1 MNITFKPLCEA
12 DFPLLLKWLE
22 APHVK
27 AWWDQDIKWTL
38 ALIQEKYANYVK
50 GYKLENGV
58 RKSISAH
65 IIYVDMTPIGYIQI
79 YNAYDF
85 PCSKLLTGLPVSLA
99 AFDVLIGEINYL
111 KQNIGSRSIIQF
123 LKEYAC
129 SYTHVFADPDK
140 NNLSAIR
147 AYEKAGF
154 KKIKEQAD
162 TGEIWMIREQCEK
175 PELLL
180 VIRKLELS
188 LLDPI
193 VRQSPE
199 QLNKL
204 IADDFLELG
213 SSGKVYNKQ
222 HCLEPDENI
231 RQFAV
236 KDFDVK
242 ELSDGIVLATY
253 KSIEDGSISLR
264 SSIWRRYGDGW
275 QIVFH
280 QGTKIQE
287 NDGGLGK

>member
-1 MNITFKPLCEA
+1 MNITFKPLCDA

-22 APHVK
+22 AQHVK
-27 AWWDQDIKWTL
+27 AWWDQGTKWTP
-38 ALIQEKYANYVK
+38 ALIQKKYANYVK

-58 RKSISAH
+58 RKAISAH
-65 IIYVDMTPIGYIQI
+65 MIYVDTTPVGYIQI

-85 PCSKLLTGLPVSLA
+85 ARSKILTGLPENLA
-99 AFDVLIGEINYL
+99 AFDVLIGENDYL
-111 KQNIGSRSIIQF
+111 KQNIGSRAIIRF

-162 TGEIWMIREQCEK
+162 TGEIWMIRELREEPK
-175 PELLL
+175 LLL
-180 VIRKLELS
+180 LIQQLESS
-188 LLDPI
+188 LLDPS

-204 IADDFLELG
+204 IAEDFLEFG

-222 HCLEPDENI
+222 HCLEPDEHI
-231 RQFAV
+231 RQFVA
-236 KDFDVK
+236 KDFKIK

-253 KSIEDGSISLR
+253 KSIEDGSVSLR
-264 SSIWRRYGDGW
+264 SSIWKCYGYEW

-287 NDGGLGK
+287 NDGGFGK